1 MESSSLFSI
10 ESAPDQESTMNEAS
24 LSDTRYSVPSFRT
37 AQPFRLQTTYVHL
50 KDGGAAASVPVGPD
64 FWGTIASRTELH
76 VGRLI
81 TSCWIA
87 KDLQHWEMHPT
98 GDELLV
104 LLSGKL
110 DLVLQEG
117 RSDRV
122 VELDAGQAFLVP
134 FGTWHRFLVKTP
146 GELLFVTPGKGTQH
160 RPL

>member
-1 MESSSLFSI
+1 M
-10 ESAPDQESTMNEAS
+10 
-24 LSDTRYSVPSFRT
+24 RT
-37 AQPFRLQTTYVHL
+37 
-50 KDGGAAASVPVGPD
+50 
-64 FWGTIASRTELH
+64 SREKL
-76 VGRLI
+76 
-81 TSCWIA
+81 CAWC
-87 KDLQHWEMHPT
+87 
-98 GDELLV
+98 
-104 LLSGKL
+104 SGKL